1 MNKKKI
7 CIVIIGVLILI
18 ILIILGCIL
27 INIFSK
33 KNISVSNNE
42 KNTIQEEN
50 TIAQNEIVGNNLAV
64 VDENII
70 KNDVPQDT
78 NISKEEK
85 IKTSNNKETSK
96 ETIQNNQK
104 VKSNKEQNHKVQVPV
119 TSTEETQAK
128 PQENINNNKEDK
140 PTSIPSQKPVKPEE
154 NTEKYIRNDNIIN
167 KIKQVIKENETANMK
182 DFGYNIVVDSSIK
195 NQTNQFTYTTNR
207 VINSIKSKFGTIR
220 IYAEDYY
227 KNGDL
232 VMTMCYIL

>member
-7 CIVIIGVLILI
+7 CIVIIGVL

-50 TIAQNEIVGNNLAV
+50 TIAKNEIVGNNLAV
-64 VDENII
+64 VGENII

-78 NISKEEK
+78 NISKKEK

-128 PQENINNNKEDK
+128 PQENINNNKELLK
-140 PTSIPSQKPVKPEE
+140 A
-154 NTEKYIRNDNIIN
+154 IN
-167 KIKQVIKENETANMK
+167 ELELEQ
-182 DFGYNIVVDSSIK
+182 GGK
-195 NQTNQFTYTTNR
+195 N
-207 VINSIKSKFGTIR
+207 V
-220 IYAEDYY
+220 
-227 KNGDL
+227 
-232 VMTMCYIL
+232 

>member
-7 CIVIIGVLILI
+7 CIVIIGILILI
-18 ILIILGCIL
+18 ILACIL
-27 INIFSK
+27 INIFTR

-50 TIAQNEIVGNNLAV
+50 TIALNEIVGNNLAV

-140 PTSIPSQKPVKPEE
+140 PTSVPSQKPVKPEE

>member
-7 CIVIIGVLILI
+7 CIVIIGVL

-50 TIAQNEIVGNNLAV
+50 TIALNEIVGNNLAV

-140 PTSIPSQKPVKPEE
+140 PTSVPSQKPVKPEE

-227 KNGDL
+227 KNGNL

>member
-18 ILIILGCIL
+18 ILACIL
-27 INIFSK
+27 INIFTN

-42 KNTIQEEN
+42 KNSIQEEN
-50 TIAQNEIVGNNLAV
+50 TIVQNEIVENNLAV

-70 KNDVPQDT
+70 KNDVSQNT
-78 NISKEEK
+78 NIAKEDN
-85 IKTSNNKETSK
+85 IKTPTSKETSK
-96 ETIQNNQK
+96 ETIQSNQK
-104 VKSNKEQNHKVQVPV
+104 IKSNKEQNYKVPV
-119 TSTEETQAK
+119 NSNKETQTK
-128 PQENINNNKEDK
+128 PQENINNNKEEK
-140 PTSIPSQKPVKPEE
+140 PTSTPSQKPLKPEE
-154 NTEKYIRNDNIIN
+154 NVEKYIRNDNMIN

-195 NQTNQFTYTTNR
+195 NQTNQFTFTANR
-207 VINSIKSKFGTIR
+207 VINSIKAKFGTIR

-227 KNGDL
+227 KNGNL

>member
-18 ILIILGCIL
+18 ILSCIL
-27 INIFSK
+27 INIFTK
-33 KNISVSNNE
+33 KNISASNNE

-50 TIAQNEIVGNNLAV
+50 TIAQNEIVENNLAV

-140 PTSIPSQKPVKPEE
+140 PTSTPSQKPIKPEE
-154 NTEKYIRNDNIIN
+154 NMEKYIRNDSMIS

-182 DFGYNIVVDSSIK
+182 DFGYNIIVDSSIK

-227 KNGDL
+227 KNGNL

>member
-18 ILIILGCIL
+18 ILGCIL
-27 INIFSK
+27 INIFTK
-33 KNISVSNNE
+33 KNINVSNNE

-50 TIAQNEIVGNNLAV
+50 IIAQNEIVENNLAV
-64 VDENII
+64 VDANII
-70 KNDVPQDT
+70 KNDIPQNT
-78 NISKEEK
+78 NIAKEEN
-85 IKTSNNKETSK
+85 IKTSNSKETSK

-104 VKSNKEQNHKVQVPV
+104 IKSNKEQNPKVQVPV
-119 TSTEETQAK
+119 TSTGETQTK

-140 PTSIPSQKPVKPEE
+140 PTSTPSQKPVKPEE
-154 NTEKYIRNDNIIN
+154 NTEKYIRNDSMIN

-182 DFGYNIVVDSSIK
+182 DFGYNIIVDSSIK
-195 NQTNQFTYTTNR
+195 NQTNQFTFTTNR
-207 VINSIKSKFGTIR
+207 VINSIKAKFGTIR

-227 KNGDL
+227 KNGNL

>member
-18 ILIILGCIL
+18 ILACIL
-27 INIFSK
+27 INIFTR

-64 VDENII
+64 VGENII
-70 KNDVPQDT
+70 KNDVPHDT
-78 NISKEEK
+78 NISKKEK

>member
-18 ILIILGCIL
+18 ILACIL
-27 INIFSK
+27 INIFTR
-33 KNISVSNNE
+33 KNISVSNNG

-50 TIAQNEIVGNNLAV
+50 TIVKNEIVGNNSAV
-64 VDENII
+64 VDENIV
-70 KNDVPQDT
+70 KNDVLQDT

-85 IKTSNNKETSK
+85 IKTSNNKEISK

-140 PTSIPSQKPVKPEE
+140 PTSVPSQKPVKPEE

>member
-18 ILIILGCIL
+18 ILACIL
-27 INIFSK
+27 INIFTR

-50 TIAQNEIVGNNLAV
+50 TIAQNEIVENNLAV

-70 KNDVPQDT
+70 KNDVFQNT
-78 NISKEEK
+78 NIAKEDN
-85 IKTSNNKETSK
+85 IKTPTSKETSK
-96 ETIQNNQK
+96 ETIQSNQK
-104 VKSNKEQNHKVQVPV
+104 IKSNKEQNYKVPV
-119 TSTEETQAK
+119 TSNNETQTK

-140 PTSIPSQKPVKPEE
+140 PTSTPSQKPIKPEE
-154 NTEKYIRNDNIIN
+154 NVEKYIRNDNMIN

-195 NQTNQFTYTTNR
+195 NQTNQFTFTTNR
-207 VINSIKSKFGTIR
+207 VINSIKAKFGTIR

>member
-18 ILIILGCIL
+18 ILACIL
-27 INIFSK
+27 INIFTR

-50 TIAQNEIVGNNLAV
+50 TIAKNEIVGNNLAV
-64 VDENII
+64 VGENII

-78 NISKEEK
+78 NISKKEK

>member
-7 CIVIIGVLILI
+7 CIVIIGVL

-50 TIAQNEIVGNNLAV
+50 TIALNEIVGNNLAV

>member
-7 CIVIIGVLILI
+7 CIVIIGILILI
-18 ILIILGCIL
+18 ILACIL
-27 INIFSK
+27 INIFTR

-50 TIAQNEIVGNNLAV
+50 TIALNEIVGNNLAV

-140 PTSIPSQKPVKPEE
+140 PTSVPSQKPVKPEE
-154 NTEKYIRNDNIIN
+154 NTEKYISNDNIIN

-227 KNGDL
+227 KNGNL

>member
-18 ILIILGCIL
+18 ILACIL
-27 INIFSK
+27 INIFTR

-50 TIAQNEIVGNNLAV
+50 TIALNEIVGNNLAV

-140 PTSIPSQKPVKPEE
+140 PTSVPSQKPVKPEE
-154 NTEKYIRNDNIIN
+154 NTEKYISNDNIIN

-227 KNGDL
+227 KNGNL

>member
-18 ILIILGCIL
+18 ILACIL
-27 INIFSK
+27 INIFTK

-42 KNTIQEEN
+42 KNSIQEEN
-50 TIAQNEIVGNNLAV
+50 TIAQNEIVENNLAV
-64 VDENII
+64 VGENII

-78 NISKEEK
+78 NISKKEK

-227 KNGDL
+227 KNGNL

>member
-7 CIVIIGVLILI
+7 CIVIIGILILI
-18 ILIILGCIL
+18 ILACIL
-27 INIFSK
+27 INIFTR

-50 TIAQNEIVGNNLAV
+50 TIALNEIVGNNLAV

-140 PTSIPSQKPVKPEE
+140 PTSVPSQKPVKPEE
-154 NTEKYIRNDNIIN
+154 NTEKYISNDNIIN

-227 KNGDL
+227 KDGNL

>member
-18 ILIILGCIL
+18 ILGCIL
-27 INIFSK
+27 INIFTR

-50 TIAQNEIVGNNLAV
+50 TIAKNEIVGNNLAV
-64 VDENII
+64 VGENII

-195 NQTNQFTYTTNR
+195 NQTNQFTFTANR
-207 VINSIKSKFGTIR
+207 VINSIKAKFGTIR

-227 KNGDL
+227 KNGNL

>member
-18 ILIILGCIL
+18 IFGCIL

-50 TIAQNEIVGNNLAV
+50 TIALNEIVGNNLAV

-119 TSTEETQAK
+119 TSTEEIQAK

>member
-7 CIVIIGVLILI
+7 CIVIIGILILI
-18 ILIILGCIL
+18 ILACIL
-27 INIFSK
+27 INIFTR

-42 KNTIQEEN
+42 KNPIQEEN
-50 TIAQNEIVGNNLAV
+50 TIALNEIVGNNLAV

-119 TSTEETQAK
+119 TSTEEIQAK

-140 PTSIPSQKPVKPEE
+140 PTSVPSQKPVKPEE

-227 KNGDL
+227 KNGNL

>member
-7 CIVIIGVLILI
+7 CIVIIGVL

-50 TIAQNEIVGNNLAV
+50 TIALNEIVGNNLAV

-140 PTSIPSQKPVKPEE
+140 PTSVPSQKPVKPEE
-154 NTEKYIRNDNIIN
+154 NTEKYISNDNIIN

-227 KNGDL
+227 KNGNL

>member
-18 ILIILGCIL
+18 IFGCIL

-50 TIAQNEIVGNNLAV
+50 TIALNEIVGNNLAV

>member
-18 ILIILGCIL
+18 ILACIL
-27 INIFSK
+27 INIFTR

-50 TIAQNEIVGNNLAV
+50 TIAQNEIVENNLAV

-128 PQENINNNKEDK
+128 PQENINNTKEDK

>member
-7 CIVIIGVLILI
+7 CIVIIGVL

-50 TIAQNEIVGNNLAV
+50 TIAKNEIVGNNLAV
-64 VDENII
+64 VGENII

-78 NISKEEK
+78 NISKKEK

>member
-7 CIVIIGVLILI
+7 CIVIIGVL

-50 TIAQNEIVGNNLAV
+50 TIAKNEIVGNNLAV
-64 VDENII
+64 VGENII

-78 NISKEEK
+78 NISKKEK

-227 KNGDL
+227 KNGNL

>member
-18 ILIILGCIL
+18 ILACIL
-27 INIFSK
+27 INIFTR

-42 KNTIQEEN
+42 KNPIQEEN
-50 TIAQNEIVGNNLAV
+50 TIALNEIVENNLAV

-104 VKSNKEQNHKVQVPV
+104 VKSNKEQNHKVQVPI

-140 PTSIPSQKPVKPEE
+140 PTSVPSQKPVKPEE